1 MYVTTLFLFKPDKLK
16 GVFIVDTVNA
26 NIKNDKEMKTF

>member
-16 GVFIVDTVNA
+16 EGFIVDTVNG
-26 NIKNDKEMKTF
+26 NIKNYKEMKTF